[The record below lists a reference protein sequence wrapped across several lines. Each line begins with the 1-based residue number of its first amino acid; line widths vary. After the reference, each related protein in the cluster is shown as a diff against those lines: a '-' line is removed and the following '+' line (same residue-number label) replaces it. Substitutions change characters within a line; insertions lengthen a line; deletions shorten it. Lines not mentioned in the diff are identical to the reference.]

1 MELNVQDPFL
11 FFLEIYL
18 LQQYSL
24 RRRRREGEGGT
35 VSTFIGLVK
44 VFYLEAH
51 LRPRPKANQTIP
63 SEASKSVLA
72 KTMVWHHKAIV
83 RIETI
88 SQHNQT
94 YLLAFASGSRQPN
107 VPLLLGHAAQIKQGR
122 RLSFLPSNGA
132 QSVPVHRP
140 TGISLHPT
148 SIAATTLTTTTVA
161 APTNHDVE
169 GSVLLDGFLGDFYS
183 FHLEVVKPVPR
194 FALFI
199 NQF

>member
-1 MELNVQDPFL
+1 MFNGLNVQDPL
-11 FFLEIYL
+11 FSLEIYL

-24 RRRRREGEGGT
+24 RKRREGEGGT

-51 LRPRPKANQTIP
+51 LRPRSKANQTIP

-72 KTMVWHHKAIV
+72 KTMVWHHKAIIL
-83 RIETI
+83 IETI

-94 YLLAFASGSRQPN
+94 HLLAFASGSRQPN

-140 TGISLHPT
+140 TGIVPHPT
-148 SIAATTLTTTTVA
+148 PVAATTLTATIVT
-161 APTNHDVE
+161 APTNRDVE
-169 GSVLLDGFLGDFYS
+169 GFLGKRVQPLLVRVMS
-183 FHLEVVKPVPR
+183 R
-194 FALFI
+194 RS
-199 NQF
+199 